1 MCVIIFIPMGKKI
14 SEDELK
20 KAWKRNSDGGGYC
33 YQHNNSVIF
42 KRGIMEFEE
51 YKKQVMEL
59 MGKYNLLLHMRI
71 TTSKIVNRVQCHP
84 YRIDNVKQ
92 LEGRTKS
99 PVVCM
104 NGTIHGQTLKKD
116 CNDTMSYIMDY
127 YDTFKILNQ
136 DIIDLI
142 QDSTESR
149 WACMTG
155 DNVLLSS
162 DFINVDGIWYSNRK
176 HMYTYVYKPVN
187 DYKTN
192 YKSINKN
199 KKSKKSTKSK
209 TRKSNNTRS
218 YYLTYDNDYDFVMD
232 GNRYKYSI

>member
-1 MCVIIFIPMGKKI
+1 
-14 SEDELK
+14 
-20 KAWKRNSDGGGYC
+20 
-33 YQHNNSVIF
+33 
-42 KRGIMEFEE
+42 
-51 YKKQVMEL
+51 
-59 MGKYNLLLHMRI
+59 
-71 TTSKIVNRVQCHP
+71 
-84 YRIDNVKQ
+84 
-92 LEGRTKS
+92 
-99 PVVCM
+99 
-104 NGTIHGQTLKKD
+104 
-116 CNDTMSYIMDY
+116 
-127 YDTFKILNQ
+127 
-136 DIIDLI
+136 
-142 QDSTESR
+142 
-149 WACMTG
+149 MTG

-162 DFINVDGIWYSNRK
+162 DFINVGGIWYSNRK